1 MPLKG
6 PVGRWSLA
14 QSRPRSDKDPNG
26 GRYWVALPWWAL
38 ITAQRKPARPPFV
51 GNLCRSLINGGPF
64 LGCFDV
70 RAVDGDIALL
80 NYEMPAL
87 QLAQWLDS
95 MQIPREAGCT

>member
-1 MPLKG
+1 MVTRTIETTLRQG
-6 PVGRWSLA
+6 SQRWAILGCAALVGSHHCA
-14 QSRPRSDKDPNG
+14 TQTGK
-26 GRYWVALPWWAL
+26 
-38 ITAQRKPARPPFV
+38 TTFV